1 MKYSIKQKNIPS
13 EWQKERLGDVA
24 FFKNGKGHE
33 QNIVSNGEYIVVN
46 SKFVASGGKV
56 FKKSDKKLSP
66 LYIGEVVMVMSDV
79 PKGKAIAKCFLINK
93 NNSYT
98 LNQRIC
104 AISSDKLNSL
114 FLLYLLNRNRYFL
127 SFDDGVNQTNLRR
140 DDVLSCPLIFPP
152 LLEQNKIVKILET
165 WDDYLEKITKKIKTK
180 KNIKRGLIKYL
191 LSGRHRL
198 FGFRDKWH
206 IFKIEDI
213 AEIKKG
219 QDLSKDKLA
228 VDGKYK
234 CMLYGE
240 IYTKYDEVA
249 SNIVSRTN
257 YNEGIK
263 SVKNDVLIPASTTT
277 TAMDLATATVVL
289 EGNVLLGG
297 DINIIRDKN
306 DNFNGIFLS
315 YYLTHI
321 KKLALARL
329 AQGITIVHLYGKDF
343 KKLKIELP
351 SVKEQTAIADIIIT
365 TDQGIKLLE
374 KRKKIIEDQKKYL
387 LNNLIT
393 GKIRIP
399 EFSK

>member
-1 MKYSIKQKNIPS
+1 
-13 EWQKERLGDVA
+13 
-24 FFKNGKGHE
+24 
-33 QNIVSNGEYIVVN
+33 
-46 SKFVASGGKV
+46 
-56 FKKSDKKLSP
+56 
-66 LYIGEVVMVMSDV
+66 
-79 PKGKAIAKCFLINK
+79 
-93 NNSYT
+93 
-98 LNQRIC
+98 
-104 AISSDKLNSL
+104 
-114 FLLYLLNRNRYFL
+114 LNRNRYFL